1 MKIPA
6 GQKISYDVTF
16 LEMMKRPSFGWP
28 TFDDA
33 HTVQVNEKKECSLKY
48 FLSIYGEVGKK
59 FEWTDQFLNGSDKVL
74 AFLKSQ
80 KVKFFELNVNSSV
93 AGFFMLDFREKWVCD
108 LAYFGLIEGYIGKG
122 LGSYMLS
129 YAILTAWE
137 RNIKIMSVNYK
148 AIAKKLKFEGRAFI
162 NGKYVNAIDGKK
174 FETINPATGEKLCA
188 VAKCNHKDVNL
199 AVKVSRKAFNSGV
212 WSKSSPEH
220 RKEVLLKFAE
230 LLRKHGDENSV
241 LECVDTGKL
250 IADCINEV
258 ANDAPMHFQWY
269 GELIDKV
276 FGKIGPTE
284 PSITSL
290 IVKEPIGVVA
300 GIVPWNFPLM
310 MAVWK
315 MAPALAAGCS
325 VIIKPAEDTPL
336 TAIRVA
342 QIGKE
347 AGIPDGVLNVLP
359 GYGDVG
365 EALGRHKD
373 VDAVSFTGSTEVGGY
388 FLKYSSE
395 SNLKPVAL
403 EMGGK
408 SPFIVLED
416 AKITDDLIDNA
427 INSAFWNGGQ
437 NCSANMRQIVH
448 KKVKDEFL
456 DKVIKKVK
464 KLKVGDPLDLK
475 SNMGS
480 MISKGHLQTVD
491 GYIQKGIDEGAKLL
505 SGGVSN
511 NKQKGF
517 YAKPTL
523 FDGLKENMT
532 IAQEEIFGPVLG
544 VLTVKNDEEALKVAS
559 NSKYGLHASV
569 FTQDINR
576 AFHLA
581 KSLPCGTVSVNTFSE
596 GDIKTPFGGYKQS
609 GSLSRDQGTE
619 ALNSFLQTK
628 TIWISH
634 N

>member
-1 MKIPA
+1 M
-6 GQKISYDVTF
+6 
-16 LEMMKRPSFGWP
+16 
-28 TFDDA
+28 
-33 HTVQVNEKKECSLKY
+33 
-48 FLSIYGEVGKK
+48 
-59 FEWTDQFLNGSDKVL
+59 
-74 AFLKSQ
+74 
-80 KVKFFELNVNSSV
+80 SS
-93 AGFFMLDFREKWVCD
+93 GNK
-108 LAYFGLIEGYIGKG
+108 
-122 LGSYMLS
+122 
-129 YAILTAWE
+129 
-137 RNIKIMSVNYK
+137 YK
-148 AIAKKLKFEGRAFI
+148 AIASKIKFEGRAFI

-174 FETINPATGEKLCA
+174 FETINPATGKKLCT
-188 VAKCNHKDVNL
+188 VAKCNHKDVDL

-241 LECVDTGKL
+241 LECIDTGKL

-276 FGKIGPTE
+276 FGKVGPTE

-290 IVKEPIGVVA
+290 IVKEPIGVIA

-388 FLKYSSE
+388 FLKYASE

-427 INSAFWNGGQ
+427 MNSAFWNGGQ

-456 DKVIKKVK
+456 HKVIKKVK

-491 GYIQKGIDEGAKLL
+491 GYIQTGIDEGAKLL
-505 SGGVSN
+505 SGGVSSKN
-511 NKQKGF
+511 QKGF

-544 VLTVKNDEEALKVAS
+544 VLTVKNDEEALKIAS

>member
-1 MKIPA
+1 MA
-6 GQKISYDVTF
+6 
-16 LEMMKRPSFGWP
+16 
-28 TFDDA
+28 
-33 HTVQVNEKKECSLKY
+33 
-48 FLSIYGEVGKK
+48 
-59 FEWTDQFLNGSDKVL
+59 
-74 AFLKSQ
+74 
-80 KVKFFELNVNSSV
+80 
-93 AGFFMLDFREKWVCD
+93 
-108 LAYFGLIEGYIGKG
+108 
-122 LGSYMLS
+122 
-129 YAILTAWE
+129 
-137 RNIKIMSVNYK
+137 VNYK
-148 AIAKKLKFEGRAFI
+148 SIAKKIKFEGRAFI

-174 FETINPATGEKLCA
+174 FDTINPATGEKLCA
-188 VAKCNHKDVNL
+188 VAKCNQKDVDL

-212 WSKSSPEH
+212 WSRCSPEH

-250 IADCINEV
+250 VADCVNEV

-276 FGKIGPTE
+276 FGKVGPTE

-342 QIGKE
+342 KIAQE

-416 AKITDDLIDNA
+416 AKIDDDLIDNA

-448 KKVKDEFL
+448 SKVKDEFL
-456 DKVIKKVK
+456 DKVTKKVK

-511 NKQKGF
+511 HKQKGF
-517 YAKPTL
+517 FAKPTL
-523 FDGLKENMT
+523 FDGLKEKMT

-544 VLTVKNDEEALKVAS
+544 ILTVKSDEEALKVAS

>member
-1 MKIPA
+1 MANK
-6 GQKISYDVTF
+6 
-16 LEMMKRPSFGWP
+16 
-28 TFDDA
+28 
-33 HTVQVNEKKECSLKY
+33 N
-48 FLSIYGEVGKK
+48 
-59 FEWTDQFLNGSDKVL
+59 
-74 AFLKSQ
+74 
-80 KVKFFELNVNSSV
+80 
-93 AGFFMLDFREKWVCD
+93 
-108 LAYFGLIEGYIGKG
+108 
-122 LGSYMLS
+122 
-129 YAILTAWE
+129 
-137 RNIKIMSVNYK
+137 NYK
-148 AIAKKLKFEGRAFI
+148 LIAKKLKFEGRAFI
-162 NGKYVNAIDGKK
+162 NGKYVNAVDGKK
-174 FETINPATGEKLCA
+174 FETINPATGEKLCD
-188 VAKCNHKDVNL
+188 VAKCNYKDVDL
-199 AVKVSRKAFNSGV
+199 AVKASRKAFNSGV
-212 WSKSSPEH
+212 WSRTTPEH
-220 RKEVLLKFAE
+220 RKEVLLKLAE
-230 LLRKHGDENSV
+230 LLRKNGVENSV
-241 LECVDTGKL
+241 LECVDSGKL

-276 FGKIGPTE
+276 FGKVAATD

-300 GIVPWNFPLM
+300 GVVPWNFPLM

-336 TAIRVA
+336 TAIKIAKYA
-342 QIGKE
+342 QE
-347 AGIPDGVLNVLP
+347 AGIPDGVLNILP

-365 EALGRHKD
+365 EALGRHND
-373 VDAVSFTGSTEVGGY
+373 VDAVSFTGSTEVGRY
-388 FLKYSSE
+388 FMKYSGE
-395 SNLKPVAL
+395 SNLKTIGL

-416 AKITDDLIDNA
+416 AKISDDLINNA

-437 NCSANMRQIVH
+437 NCSANMRQIIH

-456 DKVIKKVK
+456 DKVSKRIK
-464 KLKVGDPLDLK
+464 KLKVGDPLDLN

-480 MISKGHLQTVD
+480 MISKGHLGVVD

-505 SGGVSN
+505 LGGVSN
-511 NKQKGF
+511 KNQKGF
-517 YAKPTL
+517 FAKPTL

-532 IAQEEIFGPVLG
+532 IAQDEIFGPVLG
-544 VLTVKNDEEALKVAS
+544 VLTIKNDEEALKVAS

-596 GDIKTPFGGYKQS
+596 GDIKTPFGGYKHS
-609 GSLSRDQGTE
+609 GNTSRAQGTE
-619 ALNSFLQTK
+619 ALNSYLQTK

-634 N
+634 S